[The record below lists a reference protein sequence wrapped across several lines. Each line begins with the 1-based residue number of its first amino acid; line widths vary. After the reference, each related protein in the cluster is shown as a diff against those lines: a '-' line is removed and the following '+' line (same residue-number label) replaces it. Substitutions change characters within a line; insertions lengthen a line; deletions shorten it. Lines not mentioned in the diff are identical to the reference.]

1 VNKIYVDGCSF
12 TYAQGLDRVYS
23 VGAQLTAA
31 IDKSRPGKS
40 NTAIVTELY
49 NDIDKYDTF
58 VLGLTFPSRYTF
70 YNDDTPVEIQPGKQ
84 QLDTLVDHP
93 MGEFIEN
100 TYPQFCKVLWSL
112 TSEQNMNILSNFYL
126 NSIVSLLKEK
136 NKKYVIYSMTSLQ
149 CNDTNYFHLTIPSTP
164 QYRISS
170 EDIHF
175 NITGMQLLVS
185 QIRER
190 L

>member
-1 VNKIYVDGCSF
+1 MNKIYVDGCSF

-23 VGAQLTAA
+23 VGAQLNAA

-40 NTAIVTELY
+40 NTAIVTELFD
-49 NDIDKYDTF
+49 DIGKYDIF
-58 VLGLTFPSRYTF
+58 VLGLTFPARYTF
-70 YNDDTPVEIQPGKQ
+70 YNNNTPVEIQPGKK
-84 QLDTLVDHP
+84 QLDTLVGHP
-93 MGEFIEN
+93 VGEFIEN

-126 NSIVSLLKEK
+126 NSIISLLKEK

-149 CNDTNYFHLTIPSTP
+149 CNDTNYFHLTIPNTL
-164 QYRISS
+164 QYRISL

-185 QIRER
+185 QIKER